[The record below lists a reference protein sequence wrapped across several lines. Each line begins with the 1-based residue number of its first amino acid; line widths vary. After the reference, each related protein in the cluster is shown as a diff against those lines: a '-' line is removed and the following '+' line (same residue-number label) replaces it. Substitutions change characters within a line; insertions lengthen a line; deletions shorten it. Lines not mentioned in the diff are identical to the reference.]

1 MASTFSRD
9 DAIAE
14 FLTLLEKQEAGLLAW
29 GVADGSFAEDELDD
43 HARRFLDS
51 HAVWDD
57 FPEPDAMV
65 AALEERRLLFP
76 FRAGGRWRYRTR
88 QAEAVRLLLRL
99 RQLFPK
105 HAGGGWRTA
114 PRLVADARFLTRPR
128 SFPR

>member
-1 MASTFSRD
+1 MTPTLSRD
-9 DAIAE
+9 EAVAE
-14 FLTLLEKQEAGLLAW
+14 FLTRLEKLEAGLLAW

-43 HARRFLDS
+43 HARRFLDA
-51 HAVWDD
+51 HTLWGT
-57 FPEPDAMV
+57 FPEPDALI

-114 PRLVADARFLTRPR
+114 PRL
-128 SFPR
+128 